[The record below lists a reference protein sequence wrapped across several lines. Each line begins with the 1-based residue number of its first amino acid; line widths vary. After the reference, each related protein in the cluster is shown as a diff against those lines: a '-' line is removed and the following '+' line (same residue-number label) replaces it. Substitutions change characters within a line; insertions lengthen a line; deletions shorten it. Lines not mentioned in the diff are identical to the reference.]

1 MNKLSDRI
9 LFALTLAVAVYIGIF
24 VFLQLESISRD
35 VEISSYDE
43 EISLIEPEKLEITSE
58 NMEIQQVLTR
68 RQRAA

>member
-43 EISLIEPEKLEITSE
+43 EISL
-58 NMEIQQVLTR
+58 
-68 RQRAA
+68 